1 MSNAKN
7 TKKRCPNGTHKNKKT
22 GECESILDDK
32 CVICLNIITV
42 DNIKTKC
49 NHNFHTECLIGWCKN
64 NKDKPTCPIC
74 RINIADTYKKIMP
87 FDSNEIFRYVY
98 VNHRLN
104 LLSYGTENLGGV
116 FKKMIF
122 EQIDNIIYN
131 KNFDINVKMEVWN
144 LSILHVLT
152 HNYFSNIYFKK
163 YIEYLLKQPGI
174 VVSNELVQ
182 SLIVTKNTGV
192 LALFN
197 KYKKIP
203 KALKGLI

>member
-1 MSNAKN
+1 MTDAK
-7 TKKRCPNGTHKNKKT
+7 KYCPNGTHKNKKT
-22 GECESILDDK
+22 GKCDSILDDT
-32 CVICLNIITV
+32 CTICLDIITV

-49 NHNFHTECLIGWCKN
+49 KHNFHTGCLIGWCKN

-74 RINIADTYKKIMP
+74 RGDINSICKKIMP

-98 VNHRLN
+98 VNIGMGLRVIKYYL
-104 LLSYGTENLGGV
+104 
-116 FKKMIF
+116 

-131 KNFDINVKMEVWN
+131 KQFDINVKMEVWN
-144 LSILHVLT
+144 RSILQVLT

-182 SLIVTKNTGV
+182 SLIAMKNAKNTDT
-192 LALFN
+192 LALFK